1 MKKILFFERLD
12 FISFFIAI
20 FLKPFFGIIK
30 FRTANIFFQRI
41 STHKFLKF
49 FGIEAVYI
57 LKENNKIFHQSFK
70 DGWALEN
77 KFINNN
83 IKKNILVNNFID
95 RYNLNEIQKTK
106 LYLSVRSEFFLH
118 DDNLTSSTIKLVQEF
133 FPKEQ
138 YKIYYFPS
146 IISSSLLLFELKQN
160 NIKIINF
167 HLVILILTYF
177 VNKVFSIVFK
187 INKKI
192 LFKILN
198 LNLFSKLERKNRFLN
213 SVKLS
218 DYKVAFF
225 PHNNLKYA
233 DFFKKTYIYEN
244 DKNSPLFREKILTA
258 FLGETD
264 KISKRYLDRYKI
276 PNINLYQLI
285 NFSSSTLEFI
295 KIAIKM
301 TLLFPKKEIKSL
313 NKIFTFLLFLKFQM
327 NFQRYT
333 IFLRKTKSLKVLY
346 VHYDILFPQS
356 FVLAC
361 SARGVTTISSQERP
375 STYTWVSPL
384 IYDIYLT
391 AGEGFSNIFEKLGY
405 PSKFFSI
412 GLPRSNYINRKLKEC
427 NKIKLEKF
435 FEIKKKKLIV
445 LCFGL
450 AIDNTKIM
458 CRYGE
463 VAGSSAESIIHFV
476 EAMLQLAKNYNKLY
490 FIIRFKRLSE
500 LFEVLPLSLQK
511 EVENTEN
518 IEIQKN
524 LKKFNSYDLAN
535 IADLIIGKG
544 TSIVEEALSAGKKII
559 LYDNESYITSK
570 EYPLNQTNLIA
581 SDLKSLNN
589 RVNDIINGKYDESKN
604 IEEFTQKYYRSKSG
618 KKGFDLIKDVIIEQ
632 L

>member
-1 MKKILFFERLD
+1 
-12 FISFFIAI
+12 
-20 FLKPFFGIIK
+20 
-30 FRTANIFFQRI
+30 
-41 STHKFLKF
+41 
-49 FGIEAVYI
+49 
-57 LKENNKIFHQSFK
+57 
-70 DGWALEN
+70 
-77 KFINNN
+77 
-83 IKKNILVNNFID
+83 
-95 RYNLNEIQKTK
+95 
-106 LYLSVRSEFFLH
+106 
-118 DDNLTSSTIKLVQEF
+118 
-133 FPKEQ
+133 
-138 YKIYYFPS
+138 
-146 IISSSLLLFELKQN
+146 
-160 NIKIINF
+160 
-167 HLVILILTYF
+167 
-177 VNKVFSIVFK
+177 
-187 INKKI
+187 
-192 LFKILN
+192 
-198 LNLFSKLERKNRFLN
+198 
-213 SVKLS
+213 
-218 DYKVAFF
+218 
-225 PHNNLKYA
+225 
-233 DFFKKTYIYEN
+233 
-244 DKNSPLFREKILTA
+244 
-258 FLGETD
+258 
-264 KISKRYLDRYKI
+264 
-276 PNINLYQLI
+276 
-285 NFSSSTLEFI
+285 
-295 KIAIKM
+295 
-301 TLLFPKKEIKSL
+301 
-313 NKIFTFLLFLKFQM
+313 
-327 NFQRYT
+327 
-333 IFLRKTKSLKVLY
+333 
-346 VHYDILFPQS
+346 
-356 FVLAC
+356 
-361 SARGVTTISSQERP
+361 
-375 STYTWVSPL
+375 
-384 IYDIYLT
+384 
-391 AGEGFSNIFEKLGY
+391 
-405 PSKFFSI
+405 
-412 GLPRSNYINRKLKEC
+412 LKEC

>member
-1 MKKILFFERLD
+1 MKKILFFEKLD
-12 FISFFIAI
+12 FVSFFMAI
-20 FLKPFFGIIK
+20 LLRPIFGVIK
-30 FRTANIFFQRI
+30 FRTANTFFQRV
-41 STHKFLKF
+41 STHKFLKL

-57 LKENNKIFHQSFK
+57 LKENNRIFHQSFK
-70 DGWALEN
+70 DGWKLED
-77 KFINNN
+77 KFINDN
-83 IKKNILVNNFID
+83 IKKNILVNKFID
-95 RYNLNEIQKTK
+95 NYNLSEIQKKK
-106 LYLSVRSEFFLH
+106 LYLSIRSEFFLH

-133 FPKEQ
+133 FPKDQ

-146 IISSSLLLFELKQN
+146 IISSSLLLFELQQE
-160 NIKIINF
+160 NIKVINF
-167 HLVILILTYF
+167 HLVVLILTYF
-177 VNKVFSIVFK
+177 FKKVFLTAFK
-187 INKKI
+187 VVKKI
-192 LFKILN
+192 SYNFFKFN
-198 LNLFSKLERKNRFLN
+198 KFSKSKSKNKFLHDIQ
-213 SVKLS
+213 LS

-244 DKNSPLFREKILTA
+244 EKNSPLFREKVLTI

-264 KISKRYLDRYKI
+264 QLSKRYLDRYKI
-276 PNINLYQLI
+276 PNINLNNLI
-285 NFSSSTLEFI
+285 SSSSLILKFI
-295 KIAIKM
+295 KVTTENI
-301 TLLFPKKEIKSL
+301 LLFPNKEMKSL
-313 NKIFTFLLFLKFQM
+313 NKIFTLFLFVKFQI
-327 NFQRYT
+327 NFKKY
-333 IFLRKTKSLKVLY
+333 ISFLNKTKSLKAMY
-346 VHYDILFPQS
+346 VHYDILFPQC

-361 SARGVTTISSQERP
+361 NVRGVTTISSQERP

-391 AGEGFSNIFEKLGY
+391 AGEGFSDIFKKLGY
-405 PSKFFSI
+405 PSKFISI
-412 GLPRSNYINRKLKEC
+412 GLPRSIYIDGKMNEC
-427 NKIKLEKF
+427 NKMKLKKF
-435 FEIKKKKLIV
+435 FEIKKKKKIV
-445 LCFGL
+445 ICFGL

-463 VAGSSAESIIHFV
+463 VAGSSPESIIHFV
-476 EAMLQLAKNYNKLY
+476 EAMLHLAKNYKELY

-511 EVENTEN
+511 EIENTEN

-544 TSIVEEALSAGKKII
+544 TSIVEESLSARKKII

-570 EYPLNQTNLIA
+570 EYPLNQTNLI
-581 SDLKSLNN
+581 STNLKSLNT
-589 RVNDIINGKYDESKN
+589 RVNDIIKGKYDESET

-618 KKGFDLIKDVIIEQ
+618 KKGFDLIRDVIIEQ